1 MAPIVLVQNLG
12 ISSLT
17 SATIREIA
25 WQQPLFYNPRE
36 QGWGE
41 FIKAGIKYDILDV
54 MRFFNFPAQVV
65 DSLGKM
71 FRAFTSI
78 IWHLLS
84 CIYLFWGFGLGVLI
98 VWVLVSIIKWA
109 ERGDVEAEVGTGY
122 EYRNLSSQLDSED
135 EVQDEKCEI
144 EGVILVDM

>member
-1 MAPIVLVQNLG
+1 MAPIVLAQNLD

-17 SATIREIA
+17 SATIREVA
-25 WQQPLFYNPRE
+25 WQQPLFYNSRE

-41 FIKAGIKYDILDV
+41 FIKAGIRYNILDV
-54 MRFFNFPAQVV
+54 MRLFNFPPQVV

-78 IWHLLS
+78 IWYLLS

-98 VWVLVSIIKWA
+98 VWVLVRIMKCA

-135 EVQDEKCEI
+135 EVQE
-144 EGVILVDM
+144 L